1 MSCKLS
7 QRVDYGIRAMVEIA
21 LAGSQ
26 GITGA
31 NVAERSQVPK
41 PFLKQILAT
50 LVKSGFVE
58 SSRGPQGKYHL
69 LMVPSEILLS
79 RIVAALE
86 GSVSLYDPTSPPG
99 PALKHLFDDLSQA
112 VNSEL
117 GKITLEECI
126 RAIEKDRGDQPIMF
140 YI

>member
-21 LAGSQ
+21 IAGSQ

-31 NVAERSQVPK
+31 NVAQRSSIPK

-50 LVKSGFVE
+50 LVRNGFVE
-58 SSRGPQGKYHL
+58 SSRGPQGKYRL
-69 LMVPSEILLS
+69 VREPSEILLS
-79 RIVAALE
+79 KIVEALE
-86 GSVSLYDPTSPPG
+86 GNVSLYDPTSPPG
-99 PALKHLFDDLSQA
+99 PALQDLFDQLSQA
-112 VNSEL
+112 VNREL
-117 GKITLEECI
+117 GKVTLEECI
-126 RAIEKDRGDQPIMF
+126 KAIKKDRGEQPIMF

>member
-21 LAGSQ
+21 GAGSQ

-31 NVAERSQVPK
+31 NIAQRSQIPK
-41 PFLKQILAT
+41 PFLKQIMAT

-58 SSRGPQGKYHL
+58 SSRGPQGKYRL
-69 LMVPSEILLS
+69 VKEPTEIDLAK
-79 RIVAALE
+79 IVAALE
-86 GSVSLYDPTSPPG
+86 GTVSMYDPSSPPG
-99 PALKHLFDDLSQA
+99 PALRTLFDQLNRA
-112 VNSEL
+112 VNAEL
-117 GKITLEECI
+117 EKVTLADCI
-126 RAIEKDRGDQPIMF
+126 RAIEEDRGEQPLMF